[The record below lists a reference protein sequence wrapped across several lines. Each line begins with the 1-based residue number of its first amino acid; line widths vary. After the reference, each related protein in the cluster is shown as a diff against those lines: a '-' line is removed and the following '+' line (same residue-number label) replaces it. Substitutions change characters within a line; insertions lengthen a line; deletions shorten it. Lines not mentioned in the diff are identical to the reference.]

1 MERRYLG
8 SMCRFSLS
16 VERYSLTCQERGG
29 EGERG
34 RGEEEED
41 VYSFYSVSSSLPHG
55 TERRA
60 RGSERVINRESR
72 SARLVG

>member
-8 SMCRFSLS
+8 CMCRFSIS

-34 RGEEEED
+34 RGRGRLFILFCFIVLASRNREE
-41 VYSFYSVSSSLPHG
+41 G
-55 TERRA
+55 A
-60 RGSERVINRESR
+60 SERVINRESR